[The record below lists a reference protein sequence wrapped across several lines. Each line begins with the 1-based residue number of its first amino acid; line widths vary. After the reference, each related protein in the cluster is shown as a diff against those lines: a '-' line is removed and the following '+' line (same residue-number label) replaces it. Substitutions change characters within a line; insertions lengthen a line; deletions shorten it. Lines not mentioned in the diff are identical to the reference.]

1 MKTYK
6 YRNSESNI
14 KPKLVE
20 YLQDGILLRF
30 DIKKVQ
36 REDSEMFE
44 YKEFWFELN
53 AQNIEEVVNEKGF
66 KLTDVY
72 KKLLK

>member
-1 MKTYK
+1 MEK

-36 REDSEMFE
+36 REDGEIFE

-72 KKLLK
+72 KIY

>member
-36 REDSEMFE
+36 KENGEMFE

-53 AQNIEEVVNEKGF
+53 AQNIEEVVNGKGF

-72 KKLLK
+72 KNLLK

>member
-1 MKTYK
+1 MNPYK

-36 REDSEMFE
+36 REDGEMFE
-44 YKEFWFELN
+44 YKEFWFELD

-72 KKLLK
+72 KNLLK

>member
-1 MKTYK
+1 MEK

-36 REDSEMFE
+36 REDGEMFE
-44 YKEFWFELN
+44 YKEFWFELD

>member
-1 MKTYK
+1 MEK

-36 REDSEMFE
+36 KENGEMFE
-44 YKEFWFELN
+44 YFELN
-53 AQNIEEVVNEKGF
+53 AQNIEEVVNGKGF

-72 KKLLK
+72 KNLLK